1 VEFRILGPLEV
12 WQDGCAL
19 SIGSLRA
26 RSLLV
31 ILLLHPNQV
40 LARDDLIERL
50 WDGRPP
56 RTAKAML
63 QNAVSVLR
71 HALGAEAL
79 ETVPPG
85 YRLSVEPENLDSL
98 RFVALVEQ
106 ARDAEPE
113 VQAKRLRDALA
124 CWRGPPLSDYPFAGG
139 ELLRLDELRL
149 YALEQRI
156 DADLA
161 LGRSADLVAEL
172 EGLLATTPLRER
184 LWEQLMLALYRSG
197 RQAEA
202 LACYRRAHNVFVDR
216 LGIEPGSAMKE
227 LQRAIL
233 IQDPR
238 LETMARIEPVDLLER
253 AAPILPTGFVDRAQS
268 LYDYGVALF
277 RLGEHSRAAAALE
290 RAEEQARLAQ
300 DPGLE
305 ELVRLTLSQQANWTG
320 VRSDRDHLDQVQHS
334 VEVFERSGDERK
346 LAKALLERGLVLG
359 DLGSS
364 AKGEP
369 DIQTA
374 IELAKET
381 GDRWQEGW
389 SRNMLA
395 FSNWSRGSVAVED
408 ALESCTEH
416 LAAFDW
422 GPPGPLGLWS
432 TLGYLHAQ
440 AGHTVEALTWA
451 QRAVD
456 ATREGGIRGE
466 LGAIR
471 RRMAASLVLT
481 GDEAG
486 AEVELRAAHDLLAS
500 ISPTD
505 PWLSRARA
513 ELAFLACRRGELREA
528 EVLLAAARHPAT
540 DDLESRALWLLA
552 AALVDAENGRTE
564 LALERAEGA
573 VRLVSETDWLD
584 LRAETLETLAL
595 VGGPSS
601 ARDAALEL
609 ATLRGNVV
617 VVARIRELR

>member
-1 VEFRILGPLEV
+1 
-12 WQDGCAL
+12 
-19 SIGSLRA
+19 
-26 RSLLV
+26 
-31 ILLLHPNQV
+31 
-40 LARDDLIERL
+40 
-50 WDGRPP
+50 
-56 RTAKAML
+56 M
-63 QNAVSVLR
+63 
-71 HALGAEAL
+71 
-79 ETVPPG
+79 
-85 YRLSVEPENLDSL
+85 
-98 RFVALVEQ
+98 
-106 ARDAEPE
+106 
-113 VQAKRLRDALA
+113 
-124 CWRGPPLSDYPFAGG
+124 
-139 ELLRLDELRL
+139 

-172 EGLLATTPLRER
+172 EGLLASTPLRER

-202 LACYRRAHNVFVDR
+202 LASYRRAHNAFVDQ
-216 LGIEPGSAMKE
+216 LGIEPGPALKE

-233 IQDPR
+233 VQDPR
-238 LETMARIEPVDLLER
+238 LEAMSRIEPVDLLER

-290 RAEEQARLAQ
+290 RAEQQARFAR

-305 ELVRLTLSQQANWTG
+305 ELTHLTLSQQANWAG
-320 VRSDRDHLDQVQHS
+320 ACSDRDHLAQTQHS
-334 VEVFERSGDERK
+334 VEFFEHSGDDRK

-359 DLGSS
+359 DLGSA

-369 DIQTA
+369 DIRTA

-395 FSNWSRGSVAVED
+395 FSNWSRGPVAVEQ
-408 ALESCTEH
+408 ALEGCTEQ
-416 LAAFDW
+416 LASFDW

-432 TLGYLHAQ
+432 ALGYLHAQ
-440 AGHTVEALTWA
+440 AGHAVEALTWA
-451 QRAVD
+451 RRAVD

-471 RRMAASLVLT
+471 RRMAATLALT

-486 AEVELRAAHDLLAS
+486 AEVELRAADDLLTS
-500 ISPTD
+500 IAPTD

-513 ELAFLACRRGELREA
+513 ELALLACRRGELREA
-528 EVLLAAARHPAT
+528 ETLVAAARHAAT
-540 DDLESRALWLLA
+540 DDLESRARWLLA
-552 AALVDAENGRTE
+552 AALVEAENGRTE
-564 LALERAEGA
+564 LALERAEKA
-573 VRLVSETDWLD
+573 VRLVSTTDWLD

-601 ARDAALEL
+601 ARHEALQLAA
-609 ATLRGNVV
+609 LRGNL
-617 VVARIRELR
+617 VVATRLGEQ

>member
-1 VEFRILGPLEV
+1 MEFRILGPLEV
-12 WQDGCAL
+12 WHDGRTL
-19 SIGSLRA
+19 SIGSLHA

-40 LARDDLIERL
+40 LARDDLIERI
-50 WDGRPP
+50 WDGRAP
-56 RTAKAML
+56 RTARAML

-71 HALGAEAL
+71 QSLGAEVL

-85 YRLSVEPENLDSL
+85 YRLNVEPENLDSL

-124 CWRGPPLSDYPFAGG
+124 CWRGPPLSDYPFAGS

-172 EGLLATTPLRER
+172 EGLLASTPLRER

-202 LACYRRAHNVFVDR
+202 LACYRRAHTVFVDQ
-216 LGIEPGSAMKE
+216 LGIEPGPALKD

-233 IQDPR
+233 VQDPR
-238 LETMARIEPVDLLER
+238 LEAMARIEPVDLLER

-277 RLGEHSRAAAALE
+277 RLGERARAATALE
-290 RAEEQARLAQ
+290 RAEEQARFAG
-300 DPGLE
+300 DHGLE
-305 ELVRLTLSQQANWTG
+305 ELSQLTLSQQANWTG
-320 VRSDRDHLDQVQHS
+320 ARGDRDHLAQTQHS
-334 VEVFERSGDERK
+334 VEVFEHSGDERK

-359 DLGSS
+359 DLGSA

-369 DIQTA
+369 DISTA
-374 IELAKET
+374 IELANET

-389 SRNMLA
+389 ARNMLA
-395 FSNWSRGSVAVED
+395 FSNWSRGPVAVEQ
-408 ALESCTEH
+408 ALEGCIEH

-440 AGHTVEALTWA
+440 AGNAVEALTWS

-471 RRMAASLVLT
+471 RRLAATLVLT

-500 ISPTD
+500 IAPTD
-505 PWLSRARA
+505 PWLSRTRA
-513 ELAFLACRRGELREA
+513 ELALLACRRGELREA
-528 EVLLAAARHPAT
+528 EMLLAAARHPAT
-540 DDLESRALWLLA
+540 NDLESRARWFLA
-552 AALVDAENGRTE
+552 AALVEAENGRTE
-564 LALERAEGA
+564 LALEHAEEA
-573 VRLVSETDWLD
+573 VRLVSATDWLD
-584 LRAETLETLAL
+584 LRAETLEMLAH

-601 ARDAALEL
+601 ARDEAVQLAAV
-609 ATLRGNVV
+609 RGNVV
-617 VVARIRELR
+617 VAARIREP

>member
-12 WQDGCAL
+12 WQDGRAL

-63 QNAVSVLR
+63 QNAVSGLR
-71 HALGAEAL
+71 QSLGAEVL
-79 ETVPPG
+79 ETVQPG
-85 YRLSVEPENLDSL
+85 YRLNVEPENLDSL

-161 LGRSADLVAEL
+161 LGRSADLVPEL
-172 EGLLATTPLRER
+172 EGLLTSAPLRER

-202 LACYRRAHNVFVDR
+202 LASYRHAHNVFVDQ
-216 LGIEPGSAMKE
+216 LGIEPGPALKE

-233 IQDPR
+233 VQDPR
-238 LETMARIEPVDLLER
+238 LEALARIESFDLLER

-277 RLGEHSRAAAALE
+277 RLGERSRAAAALE
-290 RAEEQARLAQ
+290 QAEEQARVAR

-305 ELVRLTLSQQANWTG
+305 EMIHLTLSQQANWTG
-320 VRSDRDHLDQVQHS
+320 VRSDRDHLAQVQHS

-359 DLGSS
+359 DLGS
-364 AKGEP
+364 AGKGEP
-369 DIQTA
+369 DIRTA
-374 IELAKET
+374 IDLAKET
-381 GDRWQEGW
+381 SDRWQEGW
-389 SRNMLA
+389 ARNLLA
-395 FSNWSRGSVAVED
+395 FSNWSRGPIAVER
-408 ALESCTEH
+408 ALEGCTEH

-422 GPPGPLGLWS
+422 GPPGPLGLWWA
-432 TLGYLHAQ
+432 LGYLHAQ
-440 AGHTVEALTWA
+440 AGHAVEALIWA

-456 ATREGGIRGE
+456 ATRENGIRGE
-466 LGAIR
+466 LGEMR
-471 RRMAASLVLT
+471 RRMAATLVLT
-481 GDEAG
+481 GDKAG

-513 ELAFLACRRGELREA
+513 ELALLACRRGELREA
-528 EVLLAAARHPAT
+528 EMLLAAAQHTAT
-540 DDLESRALWLLA
+540 HDLESRARWLLA
-552 AALVDAENGRTE
+552 AALVEGENGRTE
-564 LALERAEGA
+564 LALGHADEA

-601 ARDAALEL
+601 ARDEALEL

-617 VVARIRELR
+617 LAGRIRALL